1 MKNYKGL
8 VYPVWSRAARLL
20 AILLLVCPAG
30 AHATAPRITAE
41 LFGEEK
47 KVDIAAYQVSVPDA
61 GGKSEGALVVD
72 IVMRAFNAAGKTPAL
87 DVLPSRQL
95 AIYAL
100 FNNDVQALIGSPQ
113 DIAEKY
119 RNQYRMVVFY
129 LRADEPVALIFSN
142 RRGRALHKSFVD
154 GMHKIL
160 RSGEYVEIFEKY
172 HISPG
177 ADYMTRLK
185 RQNPDWK

>member
-20 AILLLVCPAG
+20 AILLLVCPVG
-30 AHATAPRITAE
+30 AHATAPRITSE

-47 KVDIAAYQVSVPDA
+47 KADIAAYQVSVPDA
-61 GGKSEGALVVD
+61 EGKVEGALVLE
-72 IVMRAFNAAGKTPAL
+72 IVTRAFKAAGKTPVV

-100 FNNDVQALIGSPQ
+100 FNNDVQALVGSPQ
-113 DIAEKY
+113 DLVVKEKTPH
-119 RNQYRMVVFY
+119 RMVAFY
-129 LRADEPVALIFSN
+129 LRADGPVVLIFSN
-142 RRGRALHKSFVD
+142 RRGRELHKAFVD

-160 RSGEYVEIFEKY
+160 RSGEYLEILEKY